1 MNRRVPVHGHHQ
13 GSPTLEVHRVD
24 VDLSRT
30 QKLGNLRQNASEQR
44 KKERKK
50 EAQKNIE
57 NGTFSTR
64 ACRTSS
70 KKESWLSATFTFAFL
85 SFCSFAGVCCSFFG
99 FASAKLDRRQRI
111 NKINTQKS
119 KEKKKNLQL
128 RKLAAIEDSFKVI
141 EHGLQHLSS
150 VGSVGGLVLDDV
162 LRTQEVRCKD
172 DSEVP
177 RVHFGLHRKL
187 GHLSQEEHQKHQQ
200 RVILRG
206 KVRNHLLD
214 FKQSITKNERSL
226 RKCK

>member
-1 MNRRVPVHGHHQ
+1 MPDII
-13 GSPTLEVHRVD
+13 E
-24 VDLSRT
+24 
-30 QKLGNLRQNASEQR
+30 
-44 KKERKK
+44 ER
-50 EAQKNIE
+50 ILVVSHLH
-57 NGTFSTR
+57 F
-64 ACRTSS
+64 C
-70 KKESWLSATFTFAFL
+70 LLVFL
-85 SFCSFAGVCCSFFG
+85 LLCWCLLLLLWIRIRETGLQA
-99 FASAKLDRRQRI
+99 RI
-111 NKINTQKS
+111 NKYVQKNTK
-119 KEKKKNLQL
+119 KENEHNLQL

-187 GHLSQEEHQKHQQ
+187 GHFSQEEHQKHQQ